1 MSAVNCFTFRERAT
15 EEIGLSVHTSI
26 FLSLV
31 KTTETSIFS
40 DFKNISFAA
49 SFLSYGMLC

>member
-1 MSAVNCFTFRERAT
+1 MSAVNCFAFRERAT

-31 KTTETSIFS
+31 KTTETSILRIF
-40 DFKNISFAA
+40 DFTA